1 MSELRKSKWVE
12 PELTTLETIN
22 PTTGQALPS
31 CLALTQDEANAVID
45 KVADGF
51 AHWKTQSFAKRAAI
65 LKAVALSLRDNKQEL
80 ADLMAMEMGKPI
92 KEGVAEVE
100 KSAWCA
106 EYYADNG
113 EAFLTPETLESDAS
127 HSYVQYPPLG
137 TVLGILPW
145 NAPVWLALRFLAP
158 ALMAGN
164 TCVLKAD
171 PNVPA
176 TAKKLVACFYQAGV
190 PENVVANL
198 SVTNPVASKMIDHP
212 RVKAVSFT
220 GSSKAG
226 QFIASQ
232 AAAELKPAVLELG
245 GSDPCILMADADLEK
260 ALDII
265 TLSRMINA
273 GQSCIAVKRL
283 FVESSIYK
291 EVCDGLRERFS
302 KLKCGDPRDENNN
315 LGPLAREDLRD
326 QLHQQVLESINAGA
340 RCLTGGDLPSRSGF
354 FYPPTLLVNVKS
366 GMKVFE
372 EETFGPVL
380 SVTPV
385 DTIDQALALANNTE
399 YGLGASIW
407 TRSQAVIDQAIETL
421 ESGQIAVNGIVKSDP
436 RLPSGGIGKSGYGR
450 ELGPQGIREFVNVQ
464 QVWIA

>member
-1 MSELRKSKWVE
+1 M
-12 PELTTLETIN
+12 LETIN
-22 PTTGQALPS
+22 PTTGQALPPS
-31 CLALTQDEANAVID
+31 PSLSLEQAHATID
-45 KVADGF
+45 KVANGF
-51 AHWKTQSFAKRAAI
+51 AEWKAKSFAKRTAV
-65 LKAVALSLRDNKQEL
+65 LKAVAASLRDNQNEL
-80 ADLMAMEMGKPI
+80 ANLMALEMGKPI
-92 KEGVAEVE
+92 KEGLAEVE

-106 EYYADNG
+106 DYYAEHGAD
-113 EAFLTPETLESDAS
+113 FLAPESLESDAS

-176 TAKKLVACFYQAGV
+176 TANKLVECFYQAGV
-190 PENVVANL
+190 PENAVANL
-198 SVTNPVASKMIDHP
+198 AVPNSVASKMIDHP
-212 RVKAVSFT
+212 KVKAVSFT

-232 AAAELKPAVLELG
+232 AAAGLKPAVLELG

-283 FVESSIYK
+283 FVEKSIYN
-291 EVCDGLRERFS
+291 EVCEALRQRFS
-302 KLKCGDPRDENNN
+302 KLKCGDPRDETNN

-326 QLHQQVLESINAGA
+326 QLHRQVSQSIDAGA

-354 FYPPTLLVNVKS
+354 FYPPTLLVDVKP
-366 GMKVFE
+366 GMTVFE

-380 SVTPV
+380 SVTPIE
-385 DTIDQALALANNTE
+385 TIDQALELANDTE

-407 TRSQAVIDQAIETL
+407 TSNQATIDRAIKTL

-464 QVWIA
+464 QIWIA

>member
-1 MSELRKSKWVE
+1 M
-12 PELTTLETIN
+12 LTAAKLETATLESIN
-22 PTTGQALPS
+22 PTTGQALPTS
-31 CLALTQDEANAVID
+31 VALTLDEVNSVID
-45 KVADGF
+45 KVAKGF
-51 AHWKTQSFAKRAAI
+51 AEWKIQSFAKRAAM
-65 LKAVALSLRDNKQEL
+65 LKAVAVSLRGNKQEL
-80 ADLMAMEMGKPI
+80 ADLMALEMGKPI
-92 KEGVAEVE
+92 KEGLAEVE

-113 EAFLTPETLESDAS
+113 EAFLAAETLESDAS

-176 TAKKLVACFYQAGV
+176 TAHKLIECFYQAGV
-190 PENVVANL
+190 SENVVTNL
-198 SVTNPVASKMIDHP
+198 AVTNPVASKMIDHP
-212 RVKAVSFT
+212 NVKAVSFT

-226 QFIASQ
+226 QFVASR
-232 AAAELKPAVLELG
+232 AAAGLKPAVLELG
-245 GSDPCILMADADLEK
+245 GSDPCILMADADMEK

-283 FVESSIYK
+283 FVEKSIYN
-291 EVCDGLRERFS
+291 EVCDALRERFS
-302 KLKCGDPRDENNN
+302 KLKCGDPKDDMNN

-326 QLHQQVLESINAGA
+326 QLHKQVTQSIDAGA
-340 RCLTGGDLPSRSGF
+340 RCLIGGDLPSRSGF
-354 FYPPTLLVNVKS
+354 FYPPTLLADVTS
-366 GMKVFE
+366 GMAVFD

-380 SVTPV
+380 SVTPI
-385 DTIDQALALANNTE
+385 DTIDQALELANDTE

-407 TRSQAVIDQAIETL
+407 TSSQVTIDRAIETL

-464 QVWIA
+464 QIWIA

>member
-1 MSELRKSKWVE
+1 M
-12 PELTTLETIN
+12 LETIN
-22 PTTGQALPS
+22 PTTGQALPAS
-31 CLALTQDEANAVID
+31 PSLSLEQANTTINQ
-45 KVADGF
+45 VAKGF
-51 AHWKTQSFAKRAAI
+51 SEWKAKSFAKRTAV
-65 LKAVALSLRDNKQEL
+65 LKAVATTLRENKSEL
-80 ADLMAMEMGKPI
+80 ANLMALEMGKPV
-92 KEGVAEVE
+92 KEGLAEVE

-106 EYYADNG
+106 DYYAENG
-113 EAFLTPETLESDAS
+113 AKFLASESLESDAS

-176 TAKKLVACFYQAGV
+176 TAHKLVECFHQAGV
-190 PENVVANL
+190 PDNVVANL
-198 SVTNPVASKMIDHP
+198 PVPNSVASKMIDHP
-212 RVKAVSFT
+212 KVKAVSFT

-226 QFIASQ
+226 QAIASQ
-232 AAAELKPAVLELG
+232 AASGLKPAVLELG

-283 FVESSIYK
+283 FVEKSIYNK
-291 EVCDGLRERFS
+291 VCEALRERFS
-302 KLKCGDPRDENNN
+302 KLKCGDPRDESNN

-326 QLHQQVLESINAGA
+326 QLHRQVSESIDAGA

-354 FYPPTLLVNVKS
+354 FYPPTLLVDVKP
-366 GMKVFE
+366 GMTVFE

-380 SVTPV
+380 SVTPI
-385 DTIDQALALANNTE
+385 DTIDQALELANNTE

-407 TRSQAVIDQAIETL
+407 TSSQVAIDRAIETL

-464 QVWIA
+464 QIWIA

>member
-1 MSELRKSKWVE
+1 M
-12 PELTTLETIN
+12 LTAAKLETAALESIN

-31 CLALTQDEANAVID
+31 CAALSLDEASSAID
-45 KVADGF
+45 KVAAGF
-51 AHWKTQSFAKRAAI
+51 SEWKAKSFPKRAAI
-65 LKAVALSLRDNKQEL
+65 LKAVAASMRENKHEL
-80 ADLMAMEMGKPI
+80 ADLMALEMGKPI
-92 KEGVAEVE
+92 KEGIAEVE

-113 EAFLTPETLESDAS
+113 EAFLTPESLESDAS

-176 TAKKLVACFYQAGV
+176 TAKKLVECFYQAGV

-198 SVTNPVASKMIDHP
+198 AVDNSVASKMIDHP
-212 RVKAVSFT
+212 QVKAVSFT

-226 QFIASQ
+226 QSIASQ
-232 AAAELKPAVLELG
+232 AAAGLKPAVLELG

-283 FVESSIYK
+283 FVEKSIYN
-291 EVCDGLRERFS
+291 EVCEALRERFS
-302 KLKCGDPRDENNN
+302 KLKCGDPRDESNN

-326 QLHQQVLESINAGA
+326 QLHRQVSASIDAGA

-354 FYPPTLLVNVKS
+354 FYPPTLLVDVKP
-366 GMKVFE
+366 GMTVFE

-380 SVTPV
+380 SVTPI
-385 DTIDQALALANNTE
+385 DTIDQALELANETE

-407 TRSQAVIDQAIETL
+407 TSNQVAIDRAIETL

-464 QVWIA
+464 QIWIA

>member
-1 MSELRKSKWVE
+1 M
-12 PELTTLETIN
+12 LTAAKLETATLESIN

-31 CLALTQDEANAVID
+31 CEALTLDEARSAID
-45 KVADGF
+45 KVAAGF
-51 AHWKTQSFAKRAAI
+51 AGWKATSYPKRAAI
-65 LKAVALSLRDNKQEL
+65 LKAVAASMRENKHEL
-80 ADLMAMEMGKPI
+80 ADLMALEMGKPI

-176 TAKKLVACFYQAGV
+176 TANKLVECFYQAGV

-198 SVTNPVASKMIDHP
+198 AVANSVASKMIDHP
-212 RVKAVSFT
+212 KVKAVSFT

-232 AAAELKPAVLELG
+232 AAAGLKPAVLELG

-265 TLSRMINA
+265 TLSRMVNA
-273 GQSCIAVKRL
+273 GQSCISVKRL
-283 FVESSIYK
+283 FVEKSIYN
-291 EVCDGLRERFS
+291 EVCEALRERFS
-302 KLKCGDPRDENNN
+302 KLKCGDPRDESNN

-326 QLHQQVLESINAGA
+326 QLHRQVSESIDAGA

-354 FYPPTLLVNVKS
+354 FYPPTLLVDIKP
-366 GMKVFE
+366 GMTVFE

-380 SVTPV
+380 SVTPI
-385 DTIDQALALANNTE
+385 DTIDQALELANDTE

-407 TRSQAVIDQAIETL
+407 TSNQVAIDRAIETL

-464 QVWIA
+464 QIWIA

>member
-1 MSELRKSKWVE
+1 M
-12 PELTTLETIN
+12 LTAAKLESATLDSVN
-22 PTTGQALPS
+22 PTTGEALPS
-31 CLALTQDEANAVID
+31 YVALTLDEAQTVID
-45 KVADGF
+45 KVANGF
-51 AHWKTQSFAKRAAI
+51 FEWKKQSFAKRAAF
-65 LKAVALSLRDNKQEL
+65 LKAVAISLRDNKHEL
-80 ADLMAMEMGKPI
+80 ADLMALEMGKPI

-176 TAKKLVACFYQAGV
+176 TANKLVECFYHAGI
-190 PENVVANL
+190 PDNVVANL
-198 SVTNPVASKMIDHP
+198 AVANSVASKMIDHP
-212 RVKAVSFT
+212 KVKAVSFT

-232 AAAELKPAVLELG
+232 AAAGLKPAVLELG

-283 FVESSIYK
+283 FVEKSIYSQ
-291 EVCDGLRERFS
+291 VCDGLRERFS
-302 KLKCGDPRDENNN
+302 KLKCGDPRDESNN

-326 QLHQQVLESINAGA
+326 QLHHQVCQSIDAGA

-354 FYPPTLLVNVKS
+354 FYPPTLLVDVKP
-366 GMKVFE
+366 GMAVFE

-380 SVTPV
+380 SVTP
-385 DTIDQALALANNTE
+385 IDAIDDALELANDTE

-407 TRSQAVIDQAIETL
+407 TQSQTHIDQAVETL
-421 ESGQIAVNGIVKSDP
+421 QSGQIAVNGIVKSDP

>member
-1 MSELRKSKWVE
+1 M
-12 PELTTLETIN
+12 LEVIN

-31 CLALTQDEANAVID
+31 SPALTLEQANAAID

-51 AHWKTQSFAKRAAI
+51 VSWRGKSMAERAA
-65 LKAVALSLRDNKQEL
+65 LLNAVAAELREDKAVL
-80 ADLMAMEMGKPI
+80 ADFMALEMGKPV
-92 KEGVAEVE
+92 KEGLAEVE

-106 EYYADNG
+106 EYYAENG
-113 EAFLTPETLESDAS
+113 AAFLAPETLESDAS

-164 TCVLKAD
+164 TCVMKAD
-171 PNVPA
+171 PNVPT
-176 TAKKLVACFYQAGV
+176 TASRLVECFYRAGV

-198 SVTNPVASKMIDHP
+198 AVANDVASKMIDHP
-212 RVKAVSFT
+212 KVKAVSFT
-220 GSSKAG
+220 GSSRAG
-226 QFIASQ
+226 QTIASQ
-232 AAAELKPAVLELG
+232 AAAGLKPAVLELG

-260 ALDII
+260 ALDVI

-283 FVESSIYK
+283 FVEQSIYD
-291 EVCDGLRERFS
+291 EVCEALRERFS
-302 KLKCGDPRDENNN
+302 KLKCGDPRDESNN
-315 LGPLAREDLRD
+315 LGPLARADLRD
-326 QLHQQVLESINAGA
+326 QLHQQVSKSIEAGA
-340 RCLTGGDLPSRSGF
+340 RCLVGGDLPSRSGF
-354 FYPPTLLVNVKS
+354 FYPPTLLVDMQP
-366 GMKVFE
+366 GMAAFE

-380 SVTPV
+380 SVTPIQ
-385 DTIDQALALANNTE
+385 TLEKALELANATE

-407 TRSQAVIDQAIETL
+407 TRSQASIDLAVNHLQ
-421 ESGQIAVNGIVKSDP
+421 SGQIAVNGIVKSDP
-436 RLPSGGIGKSGYGR
+436 RLPSGGIGRSGYGR

-464 QVWIA
+464 QIWIA

>member
-1 MSELRKSKWVE
+1 M
-12 PELTTLETIN
+12 LETIN
-22 PTTGQALPS
+22 PTTGQALPPS
-31 CLALTQDEANAVID
+31 PSLSLEQAHAIID
-45 KVADGF
+45 KVANGF
-51 AHWKTQSFAKRAAI
+51 TEWKAKSFAKRTAV
-65 LKAVALSLRDNKQEL
+65 LKAVAASLRDNQNEL
-80 ADLMAMEMGKPI
+80 ANLMALEMGKPI
-92 KEGVAEVE
+92 KEGLAEVE

-106 EYYADNG
+106 DYYAEHGAD
-113 EAFLTPETLESDAS
+113 FLASESLESDAS

-176 TAKKLVACFYQAGV
+176 TANKLVECLYQAGV
-190 PENVVANL
+190 PENAVANL
-198 SVTNPVASKMIDHP
+198 AVPNSVASKMIDHP
-212 RVKAVSFT
+212 KVKAVSFT

-232 AAAELKPAVLELG
+232 AAAGLKPAVLELG

-283 FVESSIYK
+283 FVEKSIYN
-291 EVCDGLRERFS
+291 EVCEALRQRFS

-326 QLHQQVLESINAGA
+326 QLHRQVSQSIDAGA

-354 FYPPTLLVNVKS
+354 FYPPTLLVDVKP
-366 GMKVFE
+366 GMTVFE

-380 SVTPV
+380 SVTPIE
-385 DTIDQALALANNTE
+385 TIDQALELANDTE

-407 TRSQAVIDQAIETL
+407 TSNQATIDRAIKTL

-464 QVWIA
+464 QIWIA